1 MEKIEKK
8 NLFIE
13 INDQNFILAV
23 GTYDDELNFKIIE
36 KEITLS
42 SGISNGKVVN
52 LESSVD
58 ILKKSIKI
66 IENKTNYIF
75 DNANIIINQNDFD
88 CINVTGFNKLNGNQ
102 ILQEDISFI
111 LNNLKSKLTEIEKNK
126 TIIHLFNTKY
136 FLDFKA
142 HKNLPIGLFG
152 DFYSHQL
159 TFFLIKKNELNNIF
173 SLLSKCNLNTNK
185 VILKSFIEGIDV
197 INNENKDTFFKVIID
212 KDSIKLIYF
221 YNSAF
226 CFFQN
231 FNFGSD
237 IILKDISKVCSLEM
251 SKVKKI
257 ISDKDLQ
264 LSKNSE
270 EYLDK
275 KFFENNS
282 FRKISIS
289 HLHDI
294 SSSRIEEIIKLIF
307 EKNKNLDIYKNDNY
321 SLYIYFED
329 KNFLIKFEKIFKSYF
344 ADKEVYLKELSKN
357 DNFKFINIFGELL
370 CKGWAKEAIPVISKK
385 KSLITRLFS
394 RIFE

>member
-8 NLFIE
+8 NLLKE

-36 KEITLS
+36 KEITPS

-58 ILKKSIKI
+58 ILKKIIKI

-159 TFFLIKKNELNNIF
+159 TFFFIKKNELNNIF
-173 SLLSKCNLNTNK
+173 SLLNKCNLNTNK
-185 VILKSFIEGIDV
+185 VIFKSFIEGIDV

-237 IILKDISKVCSLEM
+237 IILKDISKVCSLEI
-251 SKVKKI
+251 STVKKI
-257 ISDKDLQ
+257 IADSSFKISDQNLYVDKKYFD
-264 LSKNSE
+264 KNNFRKISLKHIIEISSARIE
-270 EYLDK
+270 EITNIIFNKNKSLYELIDKEVSLYLDFEDK
-275 KFFENNS
+275 NIPYKFHNFFENNL
-282 FRKISIS
+282 KKC
-289 HLHDI
+289 
-294 SSSRIEEIIKLIF
+294 KL
-307 EKNKNLDIYKNDNY
+307 
-321 SLYIYFED
+321 
-329 KNFLIKFEKIFKSYF
+329 NFLTEKDEDPFESIKIFGQ
-344 ADKEVYLKELSKN
+344 LLS
-357 DNFKFINIFGELL
+357 
-370 CKGWAKEAIPVISKK
+370 KGWAKEAIPVVNKK
-385 KSLITRLFS
+385 RSVIS
-394 RIFE
+394 RIFSGLFD

>member
-13 INDQNFILAV
+13 INDRNFILAV

-36 KEITLS
+36 KEIALS
-42 SGISNGKVVN
+42 SGILNGKVVN

-58 ILKKSIKI
+58 TLKKSIRI

-159 TFFLIKKNELNNIF
+159 TFFLIKKNVRT
-173 SLLSKCNLNTNK
+173 SKST
-185 VILKSFIEGIDV
+185 FI
-197 INNENKDTFFKVIID
+197 
-212 KDSIKLIYF
+212 
-221 YNSAF
+221 
-226 CFFQN
+226 
-231 FNFGSD
+231 
-237 IILKDISKVCSLEM
+237 
-251 SKVKKI
+251 
-257 ISDKDLQ
+257 
-264 LSKNSE
+264 
-270 EYLDK
+270 
-275 KFFENNS
+275 
-282 FRKISIS
+282 
-289 HLHDI
+289 
-294 SSSRIEEIIKLIF
+294 
-307 EKNKNLDIYKNDNY
+307 
-321 SLYIYFED
+321 
-329 KNFLIKFEKIFKSYF
+329 
-344 ADKEVYLKELSKN
+344 
-357 DNFKFINIFGELL
+357 
-370 CKGWAKEAIPVISKK
+370 
-385 KSLITRLFS
+385 
-394 RIFE
+394 